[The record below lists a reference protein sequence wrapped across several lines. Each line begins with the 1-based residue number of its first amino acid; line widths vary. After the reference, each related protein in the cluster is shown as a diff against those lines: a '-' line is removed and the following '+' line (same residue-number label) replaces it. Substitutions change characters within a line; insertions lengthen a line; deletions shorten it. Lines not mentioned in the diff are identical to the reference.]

1 MASASRAADERGV
14 LLRADGIRFDY
25 GGTTIVDVEDLDIR
39 RGEVLVIL
47 GPNGAGKSTLLRL
60 LVGLESP
67 RAGRVLLGGRPV
79 GRDDPELRRCA
90 AAVLQRPYLWRGTV
104 RQNVEFG
111 LRVRRLPAAQRDARV
126 RDALTAMGISGLEGV
141 PVETL
146 SGGEAQRVAL
156 ARALAVRP
164 DILFLDE
171 PTADLDVTVR
181 RRLLEDLERTLRQAA
196 PAIVLVTHDPG
207 EAFALADRVIV
218 MENGRIVQTGTPGE
232 IFEAPGTEFVASFT
246 GAEFVLPGEVAEVR
260 EDLLLVRLDSGHVL
274 EAVGRAMPGARVRA
288 AYRPE
293 DVVIGPPGSPAT
305 SARNRV
311 PCTVARAH
319 PQGGLVRLRLE
330 SDALTLEALITREA
344 QEELGLSVGS
354 AVSAQLKATA
364 LHVFLE

>member
-1 MASASRAADERGV
+1 MARAEGRSEI
-14 LLRADGIRFDY
+14 LLRAEGIALDYDGAPIIQIDHLE
-25 GGTTIVDVEDLDIR
+25 VR

-47 GPNGAGKSTLLRL
+47 GPNGAGKSTLLRV

-67 RAGRVLLGGRPV
+67 RSGRVLLDGRPV
-79 GRDDPELRRCA
+79 RRDDPELRRAA

-104 RQNVEFG
+104 KQNVEYG
-111 LRVRRLPAAQRDARV
+111 LRVRRLTGVEREARV
-126 RDALTAMGISGLEGV
+126 RDALAALGIAELRNA

-164 DILFLDE
+164 DILCLDE

-181 RRLLEDLERTLRQAA
+181 RRLLEDLERILRHSA

-207 EAFALADRVIV
+207 EAFALADRVV
-218 MENGRIVQTGTPGE
+218 VLEEGRIVQAGTPAE
-232 IFEAPGTEFVASFT
+232 IFEAPATEFVASFI
-246 GAEFVLPGEVAEVR
+246 GAEFMLPGRIAAVR
-260 EDLLLVRLDSGHVL
+260 EDVLLVRLDSGHLL
-274 EAVGRAMPGARVRA
+274 EAVGRGAPGALVRV

-293 DVVIGPPGSPAT
+293 DVVIGPRDAPAT

-311 PCTVARAH
+311 PCIVARAH
-319 PQGGLVRLRLE
+319 PQGGLVRVRLQADDL
-330 SDALTLEALITREA
+330 SLEALITREA
-344 QEELGLSVGS
+344 HDELQLCVGC
-354 AVSAQLKATA
+354 AVSAQVKATA

>member
-1 MASASRAADERGV
+1 MASASPAASDPGI
-14 LLRADGIRFDY
+14 LLQADGVGFDY
-25 GGTTIVDVEDLDIR
+25 GGNTVVDVEHLAIR
-39 RGEVLVIL
+39 RGELLVIL

-67 RAGRVLLGGRPV
+67 RVGRLLLGGRPV
-79 GRDDPELRRCA
+79 GRDDPELRRSA

-111 LRVRRLPAAQRDARV
+111 LRVRRLPAVERVARV
-126 RDALTAMGISGLEGV
+126 REALVAMGIWELEDV

-181 RRLLEDLERTLRQAA
+181 RRLLEDLERILRQAA

-207 EAFALADRVIV
+207 EAFALADRVV
-218 MENGRIVQTGTPGE
+218 VLEGGRIVQTGTPAE
-232 IFEAPGTEFVASFT
+232 IFEAPATEFIASFT
-246 GAEFVLPGEVAEVR
+246 GAEFMLPGRIAEVR

-274 EAVGRAMPGARVRA
+274 EAVGRAAAGARVRA

-293 DVVIGPPGSPAT
+293 DVVIGPPGTPAT

-319 PQGGLVRLRLE
+319 PQGGLVRLRLQA
-330 SDALTLEALITREA
+330 DALTLEALITREA
-344 QEELGLSVGS
+344 QDELGLSVGS